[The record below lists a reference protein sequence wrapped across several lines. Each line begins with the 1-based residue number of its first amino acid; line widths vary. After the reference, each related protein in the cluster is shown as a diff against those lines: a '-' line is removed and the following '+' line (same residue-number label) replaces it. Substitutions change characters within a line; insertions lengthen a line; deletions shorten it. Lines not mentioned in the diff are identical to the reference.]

1 LKKIPPYSKDS
12 PIVPA
17 ASPDWLKM
25 QTLRVDRNGPVAEA
39 LAKKIIE
46 LAQQGERDPILLRQH
61 AVQSV
66 SQSETI
72 EEDLANGLNGRPAAE
87 LFRLV
92 VHRYT
97 HQEWLIQNIV
107 HCRF

>member
-1 LKKIPPYSKDS
+1 M
-12 PIVPA
+12 PITRLLQN
-17 ASPDWLKM
+17 ASFGPDEIRVLVRAFDEALCM
-25 QTLRVDRNGPVAEA
+25 LRVDRNGLVADA

-72 EEDLANGLNGRPAAE
+72 EEGPRE
-87 LFRLV
+87 
-92 VHRYT
+92 
-97 HQEWLIQNIV
+97 
-107 HCRF
+107 